1 MQNDWDHSE
10 GIFDN
15 NWYQT
20 YSTTLFVQPI
30 TDLIT
35 PAQVKS
41 LKHQIS

>member
-1 MQNDWDHSE
+1 MQNDWDQSE

-20 YSTTLFVQPI
+20 YSTLFVQPI